1 MWKNTDKRLEILEE
15 LIQLQN
21 KQNKL
26 KDEDEILYSNEIRK
40 IENEIETLKSEYL
53 KISWK

>member
-21 KQNKL
+21 KQDKL

-53 KISWK
+53 KVSWK